1 MRWTWV
7 ALKRIGDDLGA
18 TIGFAVLVLVT
29 ALLAALAPRV
39 LAALADEAVRAQ
51 VRSAPVVARSIVLL
65 EDRVFGPGPDDD
77 PLAGVRDAG
86 DQLFATFPT
95 AIQRLVASRDIQVES
110 GRYSVQKD
118 TTDPAFVRLRIQEGI
133 ADHIRYVAGR
143 PPTSAV
149 TTRDDVGEQ
158 QVDGVPVYEAAIS
171 TETAKA
177 FGIALGETVPLVGDP
192 GDQLIGRTPTEQ
204 DAFATITGIY
214 DAVDPGSDWWLSDP
228 QLIHPVIRA
237 LSLEV
242 QLLDAALLVDPGTH
256 AALAKYSSP
265 GGQGL
270 RYSWRQFLDP
280 ERLSDR
286 TLAGLITD
294 FHRLLVA
301 YPSANVTPSTDTA
314 LRTGMPALL
323 ETHQAR
329 WAAAEAIIAVMALG
343 PALVGVA
350 TLGLI
355 AVLAARRRQATMGL
369 ARSRGASGRQIFVP
383 AIVEG
388 LLIAVPG
395 AVLAAAIAV
404 ALVPAAVLSP
414 TIVAAAAVVAIAVT
428 VVTGTVA
435 SIVRSRGPGRR
446 EDDRVAGRVG
456 ARRVVV
462 EGLVVALAI
471 GGAYLLRER
480 GLHAVSAAGAIGGF
494 DPLIAAVPVLV
505 GVAAGIIVVRLYPV
519 ALRGVAAV
527 ARRGRGLVPMLAA
540 RRATEG
546 GASSAVLLVLLATA
560 TVAAF
565 AAVSLDRL
573 DRGADVAAWQT
584 VGGSYRLQTP
594 NGPLPR
600 DFDAAALPGVTTVA
614 TVFEGG
620 APVGNSGPQ
629 TLVAVVE
636 AGPMATALAGTP
648 ADPQF
653 PAGFTTPGSGPI
665 PAIISTE
672 LAEAPRGVKLGEE
685 FHMSLEGYNLT
696 YRVAEVRDGFA
707 GVPRGR
713 AWVVAP
719 REWFLG
725 QAPEA
730 RVAPTWAIVDAPTTA
745 PDAMRAAVTAMSPN
759 VDTTSQAEEATALR
773 SSPVTQAVRALIL
786 AAALVTAAYAA
797 LGVAAALALSGIAR
811 TVEVARLRTLGLTG
825 RQAVGLAVA
834 EHGPTT
840 ITGFVLGGLLGVALF
855 ALLRSALGL
864 AGLVG
869 SPVDVPIVL
878 QPGPL
883 LLIFIGMIAVVA
895 VGLGLGA
902 ALQRRVAPTAA
913 LRGRF
918 E

>member
-7 ALKRIGDDLGA
+7 ALKRIGDDRGA

-51 VRSAPVVARSIVLL
+51 VRSAPVVARSIVLI
-65 EDRVFGPGPDDD
+65 EDRTFGEGPTDD
-77 PLAGVRDAG
+77 PLAQVRDAG
-86 DQLFATFPT
+86 DQLFSTFP
-95 AIQRLVASRDIQVES
+95 ASIRALVARRDIQVES
-110 GRYSVQKD
+110 GRYRVQKD

-149 TTRDDVGEQ
+149 TTRNGVGPES
-158 QVDGVPVYEAAIS
+158 VNDVPVYEAAIS
-171 TETAKA
+171 TDTARQ
-177 FGIALGETVPLVGDP
+177 FGIELGETVPLVGDP
-192 GDQLIGRTPTEQ
+192 GDQLIGRTPGQ
-204 DAFATITGIY
+204 QYAFATITGVY
-214 DAVDPGSDWWLSDP
+214 EAVDPGSDWWLNDP

-242 QLLDAALLVDPGTH
+242 QLLDAALLVDDGTH
-256 AALAKYSSP
+256 AALAKYASP
-265 GGQGL
+265 GAQGL
-270 RYSWRQFLDP
+270 RYSWREFLDP

-286 TLAGLITD
+286 TLARLITD

-301 YPSANVTPSTDTA
+301 YPSANVTPATDTA
-314 LRTGMPALL
+314 LRTGMATML

-329 WAAAEAIIAVMALG
+329 WAAAEGIIAVMALG
-343 PALVGVA
+343 PALVGIA

-355 AVLAARRRQATMGL
+355 AVLAARRRQATMAL
-369 ARSRGASGRQIFVP
+369 ARSRGASGRQVFVP

-404 ALVPAAVLSP
+404 ALVPEAVLSP
-414 TIVAAAAVVAIAVT
+414 TVVAAAAVVAIAVT

-435 SIVRSRGPGRR
+435 SIVRSRGPGLR
-446 EDDRVAGRVG
+446 EDDRVVGRVG
-456 ARRVVV
+456 TRRVVL
-462 EGLVVALAI
+462 EGLIVALAI

-480 GLHAVSAAGAIGGF
+480 GLNAVSSAGAVGGF
-494 DPLIAAVPVLV
+494 DPLIAAVPILV
-505 GVAAGIIVVRLYPV
+505 GVAAGIVVVRLYPI

-527 ARRGRGLVPMLAA
+527 ARRGRGLVLMLAT

-565 AAVSLDRL
+565 AAVSLDSL
-573 DRGADVAAWQT
+573 DRGADVAAWQS

-594 NGPLPR
+594 NGAIPANV
-600 DFDAAALPGVTTVA
+600 DASALPGVTTVA
-614 TVFEGG
+614 GVFEGSV
-620 APVGNSGPQ
+620 PVGRSGPQ
-629 TLVAVVE
+629 SLFAIPET
-636 AGPMATALAGTP
+636 GPMATALAGTP

-653 PAGFTTPGSGPI
+653 PDGFTTPGTGPI
-665 PAIISTE
+665 PVIISTE
-672 LAEAPRGVKLGEE
+672 LAMAPRGVKLGEE
-685 FHMSLEGYNLT
+685 FQASVEGFILT

-707 GVPRGR
+707 GLPRGR
-713 AWVVAP
+713 PWVLAP
-719 REWFLG
+719 REWFVA

-730 RVAPTWAIVDAPTTA
+730 RLVPIWTIVDAPATT
-745 PDAMRAAVTAMSPN
+745 PDAMRAAVTAMSPA
-759 VDTTSQAEEATALR
+759 VETTSEAEEATALR
-773 SSPVTQAVRALIL
+773 TAPVTQAVRGLIL